1 MSRSGRLST
10 DFSRYHFAICKIAS
24 GLVNLPPSSA
34 ARTIP
39 PDGLTFSTAKP
50 RKGRALYLGRTTIP
64 RLSSVSGCSIRN
76 KPPENPRWSLAA
88 GSAPPPRNTRGG
100 VFALPGSTFPRPPF
114 AMPESASPHFR
125 VDYQTADLPH
135 PPAPWR
141 GQFDFVFE
149 TNTLQVLPAAL
160 RPEATRNIAAFLRPG
175 GHLLLIA
182 RHREASDPEGE
193 MPWPSRVRKFPP
205 SPLTVSRKSCST
217 FFLMSASRT
226 SAVFASFSAGRDL
239 RAPPQCSAAST
250 LRNAITAATNSSDFS
265 SGGTCPHLS
274 KVISFAPAIPAA

>member
-1 MSRSGRLST
+1 
-10 DFSRYHFAICKIAS
+10 
-24 GLVNLPPSSA
+24 
-34 ARTIP
+34 
-39 PDGLTFSTAKP
+39 
-50 RKGRALYLGRTTIP
+50 ALYLGRTTIP

-88 GSAPPPRNTRGG
+88 GSAPPPRNTPGG

-160 RPEATRNIAAFLRPG
+160 RPEATRNIAAILRPG

-182 RHREASDPEGE
+182 RHREAADPEGEMPWPSRVRKFPPSPLTVRAEISARVRARAFHLRE

-226 SAVFASFSAGRDL
+226 S
-239 RAPPQCSAAST
+239 
-250 LRNAITAATNSSDFS
+250 
-265 SGGTCPHLS
+265 
-274 KVISFAPAIPAA
+274 

>member
-1 MSRSGRLST
+1 M
-10 DFSRYHFAICKIAS
+10 
-24 GLVNLPPSSA
+24 NLPPSSA

-39 PDGLTFSTAKP
+39 PDGLTFYREAEEGKSTVPWADYHPTPHLIGFWMQYRQQAAGKS
-50 RKGRALYLGRTTIP
+50 ALVAGCGLGAAAAQHARWGFCTTGFDI
-64 RLSSVSGCSIRN
+64 SETAIRN
-76 KPPENPRWSLAA
+76 ARKR
-88 GSAPPPRNTRGG
+88 
-100 VFALPGSTFPRPPF
+100 FPH
-114 AMPESASPHFR
+114 SR

-182 RHREASDPEGE
+182 RHREASDAEGE

-265 SGGTCPHLS
+265 IGGTCPHLS

>member
-1 MSRSGRLST
+1 MYGKTAFWMAERYPQFGVWT
-10 DFSRYHFAICKIAS
+10 FDFSERFVEHCRVHNPIGDRLHIWQGDCTRIC
-24 GLVNLPPSSA
+24 
-34 ARTIP
+34 
-39 PDGLTFSTAKP
+39 DGKERFDS
-50 RKGRALYLGRTTIP
+50 
-64 RLSSVSGCSIRN
+64 
-76 KPPENPRWSLAA
+76 
-88 GSAPPPRNTRGG
+88 
-100 VFALPGSTFPRPPF
+100 F
-114 AMPESASPHFR
+114 
-125 VDYQTADLPH
+125 
-135 PPAPWR
+135 
-141 GQFDFVFE
+141 FDFGTCIDVTE
-149 TNTLQVLPAAL
+149 HLPADVYRGLL
-160 RPEATRNIAAFLRPG
+160 RELARVIKPG

-205 SPLTVSRKSCST
+205 SPFTVSRKSCST

-265 SGGTCPHLS
+265 IGGTCPHLS